1 MSALRSTIGRGAFRL
16 AALRR
21 KEISK
26 MKVDTLT
33 SPVTFEDLVEMADDA
48 GVKLEITGGIPTW
61 EAFPGPRHQKAVL
74 RALISVEKMAGHD
87 CGCFQL
93 PDVYVKFPDG
103 SLKRPD
109 IAIFCEEPPD
119 TDEAYQQI
127 PEAVLEVL
135 SKDYEKKDTEIGA
148 PFYVEQGVKDGI
160 LFDPRTGEVTHRRR
174 DGDRLLK
181 SPVTIQLECGCQI
194 TV

>member
-1 MSALRSTIGRGAFRL
+1 
-16 AALRR
+16 
-21 KEISK
+21 
-26 MKVDTLT
+26 MKVDTVL
-33 SPVTFEDLVEMADDA
+33 SPVTFEELVEMADDA

-74 RALISVEKMAGHD
+74 RALMSIEGSAARD

-93 PDVYVKFPDG
+93 PDVYIKFPDG

-109 IAIFCEEPPD
+109 IAVFCEEPPD
-119 TDEAYQQI
+119 TDEALEKI

-148 PFYVEQGVKDGI
+148 PFYLEQGVKDVI
-160 LFDPRTGEVTHRRR
+160 LFDPRTHVVTHRRR
-174 DGDRLLK
+174 DGTQAYQ
-181 SPVTIQLECGCQI
+181 SPVTIELECGCRI

>member
-1 MSALRSTIGRGAFRL
+1 
-16 AALRR
+16 
-21 KEISK
+21 
-26 MKVDTLT
+26 MKVETVP
-33 SPVTFEDLVEMADDA
+33 SPVTFEELVEMADEA

-61 EAFPGPRHQKAVL
+61 EAFPGMRHQKTIGRIFV
-74 RALISVEKMAGHD
+74 SVERLSGSECA
-87 CGCFQL
+87 CFQVS
-93 PDVYVKFPDG
+93 DAYIKFPDG

-119 TDEAYQQI
+119 IDEAYPQI

-148 PFYVEQGVKDGI
+148 PFYLAQGVQDVI
-160 LFDPRTGEVTHRRR
+160 LFDPRTQEVTHRRR
-174 DGDRLLK
+174 DGTTSYE
-181 SPVTIQLECGCQI
+181 SPVKIKLECGCQI

>member
-1 MSALRSTIGRGAFRL
+1 
-16 AALRR
+16 
-21 KEISK
+21 
-26 MKVDTLT
+26 MKVGTLT
-33 SPVTFEDLVEMADDA
+33 SPLTFEELVEMADDA

-61 EAFPGPRHQKAVL
+61 EAFPGPRHQKAVG
-74 RALISVEKMAGHD
+74 RIFVTIERSAESD
-87 CGCFQL
+87 CGCVQML
-93 PDVYVKFPDG
+93 DTYIKFPDG

-119 TDEAYQQI
+119 QDEALEKI

-148 PFYVEQGVKDGI
+148 PFYLEQGVKDVI
-160 LFDPRTGEVTHRRR
+160 LFDPRTQEVTHRRR
-174 DGDRLLK
+174 DGTRLLE
-181 SPVTIQLECGCQI
+181 SPVKIELECGCQI

>member
-1 MSALRSTIGRGAFRL
+1 
-16 AALRR
+16 
-21 KEISK
+21 
-26 MKVDTLT
+26 MKVETVL
-33 SPVTFEDLVEMADDA
+33 SPVTFEELVEMADEA

-61 EAFPGPRHQKAVL
+61 EAFPGMRHQKTIGRIFV
-74 RALISVEKMAGHD
+74 SVERLSGSECA
-87 CGCFQL
+87 CFQVS
-93 PDVYVKFPDG
+93 DAYIKFPDG

-119 TDEAYQQI
+119 IDEAYPQI

-148 PFYVEQGVKDGI
+148 PFYLEQGVKDVI
-160 LFDPRTGEVTHRRR
+160 LFDPRTQEVTHRRR
-174 DGDRLLK
+174 EGTRLLK
-181 SPVTIQLECGCQI
+181 SPVTIKLECGCQI

>member
-1 MSALRSTIGRGAFRL
+1 
-16 AALRR
+16 
-21 KEISK
+21 
-26 MKVDTLT
+26 MKVETVL
-33 SPVTFEDLVEMADDA
+33 SPVTFEELVEMADDA

-61 EAFPGPRHQKAVL
+61 EAFPGMRHQKTVG
-74 RALISVEKMAGHD
+74 RIFVSVERLSGSECA
-87 CGCFQL
+87 CFQVS
-93 PDVYVKFPDG
+93 DAYIKFPDG

-119 TDEAYQQI
+119 IDEAYPQI

-148 PFYVEQGVKDGI
+148 PFYLEQGVKDVI
-160 LFDPRTGEVTHRRR
+160 LFDPRTREVTHRRR

-181 SPVTIQLECGCQI
+181 SPVTIELECGCQI

>member
-1 MSALRSTIGRGAFRL
+1 
-16 AALRR
+16 
-21 KEISK
+21 
-26 MKVDTLT
+26 MKVDALT
-33 SPVTFEDLVEMADDA
+33 GPFTFEELAEMADDA
-48 GVKLEITGGIPTW
+48 GIRLEITAGIPTW
-61 EAFPGPRHQKAVL
+61 ETFPGITHQKAVGRIL
-74 RALISVEKMAGHD
+74 FSVARVAGSD
-87 CGCFQL
+87 CGCFQI
-93 PDVYVKFPDG
+93 PDVYIKFPDG

-119 TDEAYQQI
+119 IDEAYPQI

-148 PFYVEQGVKDGI
+148 PFYLEQGVKDVI
-160 LFDPRTGEVTHRRR
+160 LFDPRTRDVTHRRR